1 MALPQITTDRFRSEV
16 LESDV
21 PVVVDFFADWCG
33 PCHSIAPMI
42 ERLAQEWADE
52 LKVVKVDTE
61 AEPEV
66 AAAYRISSIPAILLF
81 QDGEV
86 KGWSLGVKP
95 GHVIEREL
103 GLKRRRS
110 PASGPAGGPLASL
123 KAWWRST

>member
-1 MALPQITTDRFRSEV
+1 MALPQVTTDRFRSEV

-33 PCHSIAPMI
+33 PCHSIAPVI

-95 GHVIEREL
+95 AHVIEREL

-110 PASGPAGGPLASL
+110 PASGPARGPLAGL